1 MKSAFRMDD
10 MDIELSLPNED
21 DEEEMKP
28 ENVSSF
34 EATPNLLF
42 TKAAW
47 NSSFPPNACCGN
59 HKQGTDYVWRFGH
72 CCTHSVYMQQ
82 MRLPMGMG

>member
-28 ENVSSF
+28 ENVSSLRGDQIYCLQKQ
-34 EATPNLLF
+34 PG
-42 TKAAW
+42 AAP
-47 NSSFPPNACCGN
+47 S
-59 HKQGTDYVWRFGH
+59 
-72 CCTHSVYMQQ
+72 
-82 MRLPMGMG
+82 LPMLVVETTSRELTMYGV